1 MLSQCGSTR
10 VRILRYTIDSAS
22 VGMDSS
28 VVSSL
33 AEYIAADMVMSYING
48 LLDVAATSAA
58 GSLDTDE
65 ENKHFRENLRQ
76 VRNEL
81 SARVARIQVQQSG
94 LAEYDRSLAETRQQ
108 LSSSVSDNILPNY
121 QFGGN

>member
-1 MLSQCGSTR
+1 
-10 VRILRYTIDSAS
+10 
-22 VGMDSS
+22 

-48 LLDVAATSAA
+48 LIDVAQSGAA
-58 GSLDTDE
+58 GALDTEE

-81 SARVARIQVQQSG
+81 SQRVARIQVQQNG
-94 LAEYDRSLAETRQQ
+94 LGEFERNLSQLRQQ
-108 LSSSVSDNILPNY
+108 LSTDVSDTMMSNY
-121 QFGGN
+121 DFGG